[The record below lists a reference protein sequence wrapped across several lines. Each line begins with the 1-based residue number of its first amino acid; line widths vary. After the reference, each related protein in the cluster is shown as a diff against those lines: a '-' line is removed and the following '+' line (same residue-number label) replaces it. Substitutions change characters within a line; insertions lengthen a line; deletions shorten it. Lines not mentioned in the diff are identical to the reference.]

1 MVRVLNAGNF
11 LEHFSLYSIQAI
23 VISTEVAHNLGMSNL
38 NATLSSA
45 AIRIAQ
51 SIGLHKIVG
60 QPALAANSKDRWHE
74 MIEIEL
80 GKRVWWQMTI
90 QDHFAIPFTD
100 SYSVNPAHFTTEI
113 PSNCDDVDLVI
124 REDNVPTV
132 SSYVRT
138 LASMARLMPSLLDKL
153 GPIRYREPTLEQYRT
168 IIDFDHS
175 MRQLVSNIP
184 TFLLRDEGQDTSSL
198 PWLSIAR
205 RSLAITAA
213 DKIIMIHRPFL
224 FQSFQSRSFTHTRTT
239 CVAAAITILREHDK
253 IVLEDDVSIWT
264 HSAFCVTAIIVLC
277 LEMLYWRHAADETD
291 GPKTQADTSSL
302 SAEPDAAAQE
312 RLYEKLVRSAKDR
325 LAARQD
331 DVLAERG
338 VRLADIILSE
348 AETSPTVDVM
358 TGQTG
363 RQGAGASQP
372 NAINFGRIMARY
384 VQQENMARGSSAAAP
399 EPGHLSFGCSPG
411 AEELAGILPDA
422 FDTSVQS
429 FDVWFNEIFGY
440 ERGI

>member
-1 MVRVLNAGNF
+1 
-11 LEHFSLYSIQAI
+11 
-23 VISTEVAHNLGMSNL
+23 
-38 NATLSSA
+38 
-45 AIRIAQ
+45 
-51 SIGLHKIVG
+51 
-60 QPALAANSKDRWHE
+60 
-74 MIEIEL
+74 
-80 GKRVWWQMTI
+80 
-90 QDHFAIPFTD
+90 
-100 SYSVNPAHFTTEI
+100 
-113 PSNCDDVDLVI
+113 
-124 REDNVPTV
+124 
-132 SSYVRT
+132 
-138 LASMARLMPSLLDKL
+138 
-153 GPIRYREPTLEQYRT
+153 
-168 IIDFDHS
+168 
-175 MRQLVSNIP
+175 
-184 TFLLRDEGQDTSSL
+184 
-198 PWLSIAR
+198 
-205 RSLAITAA
+205 
-213 DKIIMIHRPFL
+213 MIHRPFL
-224 FQSFQSRSFTHTRTT
+224 FQSFQSRSLTYTRTT

-312 RLYEKLVRSAKDR
+312 RLYKKPVRSAKDR

-331 DVLAERG
+331 DVLSERG
-338 VRLADIILSE
+338 VRVADIILSE
-348 AETSPTVDVM
+348 AETSPTVDVT
-358 TGQTG
+358 TGQAG
-363 RQGAGASQP
+363 RQGAGAGQP

-399 EPGHLSFGCSPG
+399 EPGHFAFGCSPG

>member
-1 MVRVLNAGNF
+1 
-11 LEHFSLYSIQAI
+11 
-23 VISTEVAHNLGMSNL
+23 MSNL

-60 QPALAANSKDRWHE
+60 RPASIAGSAERRHE
-74 MIEIEL
+74 TIEIEL

-100 SYSVNPAHFTTEI
+100 SYSINPAHFTTEI
-113 PSNCDDVDLVI
+113 PSNCDDVDLTEK
-124 REDNVPTV
+124 EDNVPTV

-153 GPIRYREPTLEQYRT
+153 GPIQWREPTLEQYRT
-168 IIDFDHS
+168 IIDFDYS
-175 MRQLVSNIP
+175 MRQLVSSIP
-184 TFLLRDEGQDTSSL
+184 MFLLRDEGQSTPSP

-224 FQSFQSRSFTHTRTT
+224 FQSFQSRSFTHTRST
-239 CVAAAITILREHDK
+239 CVAAAITILREHEK

-277 LEMLYWRHAADETD
+277 LEMLYCRHAAHETD
-291 GPKTQADTSSL
+291 ASTHRP
-302 SAEPDAAAQE
+302 EPDAATKE
-312 RLYEKLVRSAKDR
+312 RLYEELVRSAKDR
-325 LAARQD
+325 LAGRQD

-338 VRLADIILSE
+338 VRLADLILSE
-348 AETSPTVDVM
+348 AETRQAMDVM
-358 TGQTG
+358 
-363 RQGAGASQP
+363 AGPGDKESQ
-372 NAINFGRIMARY
+372 IGVVNFGRIMARY
-384 VQQENMARGSSAAAP
+384 VQQENMARGSSMGAR
-399 EPGHLSFGCSPG
+399 EPDQFSFDGLHPGCGPG
-411 AEELAGILPDA
+411 EEGMDGLFPDTL
-422 FDTSVQS
+422 DTSVQS
-429 FDVWFNEIFGY
+429 FDAWFNEIFGY